1 MVHQL
6 QQELRLAEHEP
17 TPSCAQGH
25 HWQPTIFLG
34 YFQCAHCKK
43 LAACSACVSQVRG
56 KALIGYCQA
65 HQHLRT
71 LETAQEVL
79 G

>member
-6 QQELRLAEHEP
+6 QQELRLEKDDH
-17 TPSCAQGH
+17 TVSCVQGH
-25 HWQPTIFLG
+25 FWQPTIFLG

-43 LAACSACVSQVRG
+43 LAACQACVSKVRS
-56 KALIGYCQA
+56 KALIGYCRA
-65 HQHLRT
+65 HLSLRT
-71 LETAQEVL
+71 PVTSEVL